1 MSYWT
6 TRTDVV
12 AADLAEL
19 TRQRSVRADHPSC
32 IDVREGIPVYDGAQ
46 VPPASRPQERRA
58 LMAEVGTALLDG
70 PGVVCF
76 AGAYRDLQMLD
87 DVTAV
92 FMSLIREQDA
102 RSATVGDHFGDPTGN
117 ARLWNSLEKLARQDP
132 RLFVD
137 YFSNDVIAFASEA
150 WLGPGY
156 QVTTQVNLVRPGGRP
171 QKPHRDYHL
180 GFVDDAGGLE
190 RYPTHAHRLSATLTL
205 QGAVAHGDV
214 PLPSGPTVF
223 VPHSQKYLAGYFA
236 PGDDAVAD
244 VLAAAAVQ
252 VPFAKGDAVFF
263 NPAVIHG
270 AGGNATTDVDR
281 LVNLLQ
287 VSSAFGRSTEA
298 VDRLAVT
305 RAVYPALL
313 EAAAR
318 GVPWDDLTNAVA
330 AATEGYAFPTNLDRD
345 PPVDGLAPAT
355 ARDLVLRALAHQVP
369 AEALTDE
376 LMAHAERRAS

>member
-6 TRTDVV
+6 TRADV
-12 AADLAEL
+12 AAHELAEL
-19 TRQRSVRADHPSC
+19 TSLRSVRADHPSC
-32 IDVREGIPVYDGAQ
+32 VEVREGIPVYDAAQ
-46 VPPASRPQERRA
+46 VPAASSPQERRA
-58 LMAEVGTALLDG
+58 LMTEVGEALLDG

-92 FMSLIREQDA
+92 FLSLISEQDA
-102 RSATVGDHFGDPTGN
+102 RSATIGDHFGDPAGN
-117 ARLWNSLEKLARQDP
+117 ARVWNSLEKLARRDP

-137 YFSNDVIAFASEA
+137 YFANDIIAFASEA

-156 QVTTQVNLVRPGGRP
+156 QVTTQVNMVRPGGRP

-180 GFVDDAGGLE
+180 GFLDDVDELE
-190 RYPTHAHRLSATLTL
+190 RYPSHVHRLSAALTL
-205 QGAVAHGDV
+205 QGAVAHTDV
-214 PLPSGPTVF
+214 PLLSGPTVF
-223 VPHSQKYLAGYFA
+223 VPHSQKYLPGYFA
-236 PGDDAVAD
+236 PGDEAVAD

-252 VPFAKGDAVFF
+252 IPFAKGDAVFF

-270 AGGNATTDVDR
+270 AGGNRTSDVDR

-305 RAVYPALL
+305 RAVYPSLL
-313 EAAAR
+313 EAKAR
-318 GVPWDDLTNAVA
+318 GVPWEGLANAVA
-330 AATEGYAFPTNLDRD
+330 AATEGYSFPTNLDLD
-345 PPVDGLAPAT
+345 PPVDGLAPASQR
-355 ARDLVLRALAHQVP
+355 ALVLQELALDKPVDAVT
-369 AEALTDE
+369 AALTT
-376 LMAHAERRAS
+376 HAERRTS